1 MVTLRSVVMIPPLL
15 DELELLD
22 ELLDELELL
31 EELELLDELVP
42 EPVQTGGEKL
52 PSCVP

>member
-1 MVTLRSVVMIPPLL
+1 MVLGSQNSP
-15 DELELLD
+15 DD
-22 ELLDELELL
+22 ELL